1 MARSAATA
9 RATAS
14 GACAHAPHARCEPQA
29 EATSRPPLARSNDK
43 CSGKDCTAEP
53 QLPQPLCLLDQQ
65 FSEDACAEDFQT
77 AACLPGYTYHSG
89 KGVCVSASPP
99 PPSSSCS
106 ATPAPNPH
114 TASPSATPAP
124 ASPSATPAPNP
135 PTATQTPA
143 SVCAPN
149 YFFCPEAKDW
159 SNGGL
164 KGACCDYDSYCYCN
178 KVCGE

>member
-99 PPSSSCS
+99 PPS
-106 ATPAPNPH
+106 
-114 TASPSATPAP
+114 
-124 ASPSATPAPNP
+124 ATPAPNP